1 MLASKDFNDGHYTS
15 PPQHGIRAFARV
27 YSAWAYGQTV
37 RPYPTLRV
45 IYAAFEVDFGAH
57 SGSANISINSTASA
71 FIGPARGRVDSEPY
85 NFLGSPT

>member
-37 RPYPTLRV
+37 RLYPSLRV
-45 IYAAFEVDFGAH
+45 IYAAFEVDYGVH
-57 SGSANISINSTASA
+57 SGSANASMNSTTSA
-71 FIGPARGRVDSEPY
+71 YIDPARGSVDFEPSK
-85 NFLGSPT
+85 F